1 MAYYWGGNVVA
12 INELP
17 KDSMMLLSFVNTR
30 LRDEKIVLEDFC
42 AQFGVSSNEIM
53 DKLKTIGYEY
63 SEELNKFV

>member
-30 LRDEKIVLEDFC
+30 LRDENIVLEDFC